1 MVNAVISFVVVDNS
15 HWLVFLMRVMRVVM
29 TVVVVIVVILFL
41 AIMVVNMVYNDWFM
55 VFMSVSRVVGDW
67 YVVIIK
73 GNMWVLSIIVDLS
86 TLDGRFGWQV
96 AMWSNNNM
104 LLRVSIVECIV
115 IGTKVEVTSTSCR
128 DNNKS
133 SSESCE
139 GFH

>member
-1 MVNAVISFVVVDNS
+1 MVNAVISFIVVDNS
-15 HWLVFLMRVMRVVM
+15 HWLVFIMRVVM
-29 TVVVVIVVILFL
+29 TVVVVVIVVVTLL

-55 VFMSVSRVVGDW
+55 VFMSVSRVVDDW
-67 YVVIIK
+67 FVVIMK

-96 AMWSNNNM
+96 AMWCNNNM
-104 LLRVSIVECIV
+104 LLRVSIVECVV
-115 IGTKVEVTSTSCR
+115 IGTKVEVTRTSCR
-128 DNNKS
+128 DSNKS